1 MAKKK
6 INKQRIRI
14 KSLKVEFDE
23 RHINPETGQIEIS
36 MTFDLVND
44 VNQIILTHKNQI
56 MPVQSM
62 VKGYL
67 GETKFRTL
75 SEIPTDKNDF
85 SFNLI
90 KKLQRYDRLVAID
103 TNSDFFIERKISI
116 GVPFHVIGKISEGE
130 IEWELIPLNQIF
142 ALIGESKKIE
152 NKNWVQLIKYILA
165 HPNYN
170 SAQKVGLIVDSDLGN
185 LKSYN
190 NGTLPLDE
198 GYYLPPNF
206 EMIYASD
213 RANDNI
219 LNQVMLNCHRM
230 SKDF

>member
-85 SFNLI
+85 SFNL
-90 KKLQRYDRLVAID
+90 
-103 TNSDFFIERKISI
+103 ISI

-230 SKDF
+230 SKDILKIYIDCLRQSNQEIMEEKQNT